1 MKLYTYDPAPNP
13 RRLQLFLDYKGIKLD
28 TVQVDMMKQA
38 QFEESFRK
46 VNPMCT
52 VPALALDDG
61 TVLTEVIG
69 TCVYLEALYP
79 EKPLLGTTALEKAQ
93 VISWNHRLFN
103 SMFHAIAE
111 VFRNGNP
118 AFADRALPGPMKVAQ
133 IPALVDRGKQRLEAG
148 WRMVDR
154 ALAKSPFLAGEHF
167 SLADID
173 LLVCVEFAGWI
184 KAAVPDECSHIHAWL
199 PRAKAALEA
208 AAGEQ

>member
-13 RRLQLFLDYKGIKLD
+13 RRLQLFLDYKGIALD
-28 TVQVDMMKQA
+28 TEQVDMMKQA

-69 TCVYLEALYP
+69 ACVYLEALYP
-79 EKPLLGTTALEKAQ
+79 EKPLLGTTPLEKAQ

-103 SMFHAIAE
+103 SIFHAIAE

-118 AFADRALPGPMKVAQ
+118 AFADRALPGPMNVAQ
-133 IPALVDRGKQRLEAG
+133 IPALVDRGKQRLEGG

-154 ALAKSPFLAGEHF
+154 ALAKSTFLAGEHF
-167 SLADID
+167 SMADID
-173 LLVCVEFAGWI
+173 LLICVEFAGWI
-184 KAAVPDECSHIHAWL
+184 KAAVPEECSHIHAWL
-199 PRAKAALEA
+199 PRAKAALESA
-208 AAGEQ
+208 DDQ